1 MKRAVILQPGYLPWL
16 GFFEQMS
23 RADVFVYLDDV
34 QYTKNDWRNRN
45 RIKTKDGT
53 QWLTVP
59 VSFQFGQRINE
70 VPVNQAS
77 PWARRQ
83 IQALHSWYQRAPFF
97 ERYMP
102 GLTAILDRRQTLL
115 VDLDIELTT
124 WLQAQLGLPVATQRS
139 SGLRIASTDRQMRLI
154 EICRALGCDA
164 FYEGRAGMNYMD
176 AALFQEHGV
185 TVEFQDYAH
194 PHYRQLWTREQ
205 GFISHL
211 SIVDLLF
218 NHGPESLKILTGQ
231 TVDPAPDGLRRRSAD
246 EVQAALPQN

>member
-59 VSFQFGQRINE
+59 VSFQFGQRILD
-70 VPVNQAS
+70 VPINHAS

-83 IQALHSWYQRAPFF
+83 VQALHSWYQRAPFF
-97 ERYMP
+97 ERYIAE
-102 GLTAILDRRQTLL
+102 LTSILNRRHALL

-124 WLQAQLGLPVATQRS
+124 WLQAQLGLSVPVQRS
-139 SGLRIASTDRQMRLI
+139 SSLRIASTDRQMRLI
-154 EICRALGCDA
+154 EICRTLGCDA

-176 AALFQEHGV
+176 TALFQSHGV

-218 NHGPESLKILTGQ
+218 NHGPDSLIILTGR
-231 TVDPAPDGLRRRSAD
+231 TIVPAADGTRRRSAD
-246 EVQAALPQN
+246 EVQASLPQ

>member
-70 VPVNQAS
+70 VTIDHAS

-83 IQALHSWYQRAPFF
+83 VQALHSWYARAPYF
-97 ERYMP
+97 ERYIAE
-102 GLTAILDRRQTLL
+102 LTVILNRRHALL
-115 VDLDIELTT
+115 VDLDIELTA
-124 WLQAQLGLPVATQRS
+124 WLQAQLGLPAATLRS
-139 SGLRIASTDRQMRLI
+139 SELGVTQADRQMRLI
-154 EICRALGCDA
+154 DICRALGCDT
-164 FYEGRAGMNYMD
+164 FYEGRAGMDYID
-176 AALFQEHGV
+176 TALFEAHGV

-194 PHYRQLWTREQ
+194 PQYRQLWTQEQ

-211 SIVDLLF
+211 CILDLLF
-218 NHGPESLKILTGQ
+218 NHGPDALAILTGRSIK
-231 TVDPAPDGLRRRSAD
+231 PAPSDMRRRTAN
-246 EVQAALPQN
+246 EVQA

>member
-1 MKRAVILQPGYLPWL
+1 MQRAVILQPGYLPWL

-59 VSFQFGQRINE
+59 VSFQFGQRILE
-70 VPVNQAS
+70 VPINHTS

-83 IQALHSWYQRAPFF
+83 LQALHSWYQRAPFF
-97 ERYMP
+97 ERCIP
-102 GLTAILDRRQTLL
+102 DLSAILNKRHDLL

-124 WLQAQLGLPVATQRS
+124 WLQMQLGLRVPVQRS
-139 SGLRIASTDRQMRLI
+139 SALGITSNDRQMRLI
-154 EICRALGCDA
+154 EICRTLGCDA

-176 AALFQEHGV
+176 TALFQAHGV
-185 TVEFQDYAH
+185 TVEFQDYTH
-194 PHYRQLWTREQ
+194 PVYRQLWTREQ

-218 NHGPESLKILTGQ
+218 NHGPESLMILTGRKSE
-231 TVDPAPDGLRRRSAD
+231 PAPDNLRRRTAD
-246 EVQAALPQN
+246 EVSAAPPQ